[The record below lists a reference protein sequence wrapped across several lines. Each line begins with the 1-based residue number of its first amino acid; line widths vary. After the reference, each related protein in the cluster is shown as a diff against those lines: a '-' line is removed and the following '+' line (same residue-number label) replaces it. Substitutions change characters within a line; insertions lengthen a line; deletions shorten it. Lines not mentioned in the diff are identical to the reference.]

1 MERRTVPIELDRRE
15 FFGWT
20 WRGAIGLGVLGAV
33 PALLAACGRDEP
45 AVTPAGEGAGGA
57 MQGEVIVGDVLEHA
71 LRSDEWEGPFGFV
84 TFRLHHGVFE
94 GEDLYFIRTD
104 TSDQAFAQMEGL
116 VWAPKIAGLAATD
129 LIGDA
134 YLVEGA
140 PDQPAVLS
148 SAPGRPDFTPAWR
161 INRVTWKGSPTD
173 LASMAEV
180 QDAESAGDLTVE
192 RTEIVLNGAVV
203 RWGSEEM
210 PVDGDRVEYL
220 GGGQLLEPVDT
231 AGMRV
236 TFKLHECFPGV
247 RYIVCDTSLEPMAEG
262 MHVVHSPRLADSPSA
277 TATGRTNVFM
287 NGFEGPGPMGFQP
300 SVFDSEA
307 GDAEWSPFWDHMTYA
322 WADGVE
328 PRVLTT
334 EEEVHAVRDAGD
346 LEEFPGTPDTK
357 GEVFTVN
364 CPVPVLAPNTFRR

>member
-1 MERRTVPIELDRRE
+1 
-15 FFGWT
+15 
-20 WRGAIGLGVLGAV
+20 
-33 PALLAACGRDEP
+33 
-45 AVTPAGEGAGGA
+45 

-116 VWAPKIAGLAATD
+116 VWAPKIAGLAAGG
-129 LIGDA
+129 LAGDA
-134 YLVEGA
+134 YLVEGT
-140 PDQPAVLS
+140 PDQPVVLS

-161 INRVTWKGSPTD
+161 ISRARWKDSPRD
-173 LASMAEV
+173 LASVAEV
-180 QDAESAGDLTVE
+180 QDAESTGDLTVE

-203 RWGSEEM
+203 RWGSEEL

-220 GGGQLLEPVDT
+220 GGGQLLEPPDT

-236 TFKLHECFPGV
+236 TFKLHECYPGV

-262 MHVVHSPRLADSPSA
+262 MHVVHSPALANSPDA
-277 TATGRTNVFM
+277 AATGRTNVFM

-300 SVFDSEA
+300 SVFDSQV
-307 GDAEWSPFWDHMTYA
+307 GDADWSPYWDHMTYA
-322 WADGVE
+322 WDEAVE

-334 EEEVHAVRDAGD
+334 EEEVHAARDAGE
-346 LEEFPGTPDTK
+346 LEEFAGTPDTK